1 MANNDDI
8 QVDLNQD
15 QDGQVLQNVP
25 AGAQTTLAFRVDQS
39 KIPEF
44 GGQKSKDT
52 VTAIVFIRKIEDL
65 ARTNHW
71 TDTATYANV
80 ANAFK
85 GMLASGC
92 LQQLTCWIGRTLSS
106 LGRI

>member
-15 QDGQVLQNVP
+15 QDGQVVQNVP

-44 GGQKSKDT
+44 WGQKSQRYSHGNRVYQK
-52 VTAIVFIRKIEDL
+52 
-65 ARTNHW
+65 N
-71 TDTATYANV
+71 
-80 ANAFK
+80 
-85 GMLASGC
+85 
-92 LQQLTCWIGRTLSS
+92 
-106 LGRI
+106 

>member
-15 QDGQVLQNVP
+15 QDGQVVQNVP

-44 GGQKSKDT
+44 WGQKSKDT
-52 VTAIVFIRKIEDL
+52 VTAIVSVSY
-65 ARTNHW
+65 TH
-71 TDTATYANV
+71 
-80 ANAFK
+80 
-85 GMLASGC
+85 
-92 LQQLTCWIGRTLSS
+92 LTLPTK
-106 LGRI
+106 RIV